1 MGYSKFVGFR
11 KAMNE
16 SIEKRRILFLF
27 AHLHKGGM
35 QRAVSNIS
43 TALPVNFEQHVGFFG
58 TEHPPFEYNAELHN
72 FHVPGSLKL
81 GPFKKIK
88 NLYLRLSKLRK
99 FVKANRIAVVV
110 SFGEAA
116 NLLNVLSFN
125 SAYSILSIR
134 SSIGGY
140 GKTDIYSRVYR
151 VVIRWLYPLADAIV
165 AVSYDLKMQIEK
177 IMLSRIPVCHIPN
190 LYHLNRIKELSV
202 ANLPMENIFLNET
215 NFLLNVGSLIRE
227 KGQDILIKAF
237 AKVSDRYPE
246 LLLVLIGRGPERER
260 FIAESE
266 RMGVRDRVV
275 VIDFDSNPYRY
286 MKAATIFILPS
297 LTEGFP
303 NVLVEA
309 MACGCPTIAFDC
321 QTGPREILGESQY
334 GELVED
340 IRVVELAK
348 RIDKLLSS
356 PKRLVH
362 LKEQSLIRAA
372 HYDANVVIDRWTHI
386 LEGHD

>member
-16 SIEKRRILFLF
+16 SIKKRRILFLF

-43 TALPVNFEQHVGFFG
+43 TALPPNFEQHVGFFG
-58 TEHPPFEYNAELHN
+58 TEDPPFEYNAVLHN
-72 FHVPGSLKL
+72 FHVPGSIKF
-81 GPFKKIK
+81 GPFRKIK
-88 NLYLRLSKLRK
+88 NLYSRLSKLRK
-99 FVKANRIAVVV
+99 FVKENRIAVVI

-125 SAYSILSIR
+125 SAYTILSIR

-140 GKTDIYSRVYR
+140 GDIDIYSRVYR
-151 VVIRWLYPLADAIV
+151 GVIRWLYPFADAIV

-177 IMLSRIPVCHIPN
+177 ILINIRPVYQIPN
-190 LYHLNRIKELSV
+190 LYHLDLIKKLSMV
-202 ANLPMENIFLNET
+202 NLPMENSFLNES
-215 NFLLNVGSLIRE
+215 NFLLNVGSLISE

-237 AKVSDRYPE
+237 AKVSDRFPE
-246 LLLVLIGRGPERER
+246 LLLVLIGSGPERER
-260 FIAESE
+260 FISESE

-275 VIDFDSNPYRY
+275 MIDFDSNPYRY
-286 MKAATIFILPS
+286 MKTATIFVLPS

-321 QTGPREILGESQY
+321 QTGPREILGNSQY

-340 IRVVELAK
+340 IREVELAE

-356 PKRLVH
+356 PDRLAH

-386 LEGHD
+386 LEGHS